1 MRGWTLNL
9 ASEMAGHSSLEGLN
23 AEHAASALTPLVIS
37 ELRLVVSTEN
47 WMYI

>member
-9 ASEMAGHSSLEGLN
+9 ASEMGRHSSLEGLN
-23 AEHAASALTPLVIS
+23 PEHAVSALTPLVIS
-37 ELRLVVSTEN
+37 ELHLVVSAEN